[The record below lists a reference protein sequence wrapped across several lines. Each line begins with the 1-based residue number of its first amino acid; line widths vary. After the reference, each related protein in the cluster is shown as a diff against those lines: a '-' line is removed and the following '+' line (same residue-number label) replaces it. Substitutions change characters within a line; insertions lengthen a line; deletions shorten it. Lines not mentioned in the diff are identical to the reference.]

1 MRALVLALMTLAL
14 TANVAAADDGGSDLN
29 VVPYD
34 PGLPGESGVDV
45 VPYDPG
51 LLSGESAVDVVPY
64 DPGLSGE
71 SSVDVVP
78 YDPGLPADQATPTS
92 PAPD

>member
-1 MRALVLALMTLAL
+1 MTPLRKRVMRALVLALMTLAL
-14 TANVAAADDGGSDLN
+14 TANVAAADEGGSGLD

-51 LLSGESAVDVVPY
+51 LSGESGVDVVPY
-64 DPGLSGE
+64 DPGL
-71 SSVDVVP
+71 
-78 YDPGLPADQATPTS
+78 LADQVPPTS
-92 PAPD
+92 PAPE